1 MNQLLRWVIS
11 EPIHAA
17 LTIGFGS
24 AFASGTL
31 EMLQRAL
38 AQSAPVYA
46 LLSITMIGLALISQS
61 RRCANIVVWAC
72 VDTASRP
79 R

>member
-1 MNQLLRWVIS
+1 VNQFLRWVTS
-11 EPIHAA
+11 DPIHAA

-31 EMLQRAL
+31 EMLQRAI
-38 AQSAPVYA
+38 AQSAPASA

-61 RRCANIVVWAC
+61 RRCAKIVVWAC